1 MANNV
6 IDAAIRLRDLFTP
19 TVRSVNASLGTMKT
33 QMAAAKQSV
42 SGLSDKLTEHE
53 RIQKRTAKSIEQTG
67 SKISGLSDKMA
78 LLSAP
83 ILAAATAGF
92 KLHSDFATVS
102 PRFRL
107 WSTRR
112 SFPCRRSVMRF
123 VLSAMKRA
131 QVSLIFRNRSTRPF
145 PLVSMRPM
153 P

>member
-53 RIQKRTAKSIEQTG
+53 HIQQTG

-78 LLSAP
+78 LLNYEAIISQRP
-83 ILAAATAGF
+83 IAVHALENPTKFDAG
-92 KLHSDFATVS
+92 LYA
-102 PRFRL
+102 FRKML
-107 WSTRR
+107 RE
-112 SFPCRRSVMRF
+112 
-123 VLSAMKRA
+123 A
-131 QVSLIFRNRSTRPF
+131 
-145 PLVSMRPM
+145 
-153 P
+153 

>member
-33 QMAAAKQSV
+33 QMGAAKQSV

-83 ILAAATAGF
+83 PPGSRNGRLQAAQR
-92 KLHSDFATVS
+92 LCQRYRQDFDFGRHDG
-102 PRFRL
+102 RFH
-107 WSTRR
+107 
-112 SFPCRRSVMRF
+112 
-123 VLSAMKRA
+123 AEG
-131 QVSLIFRNRSTRPF
+131 Q
-145 PLVSMRPM
+145 
-153 P
+153 